1 MKNVYES
8 KWWPHDW
15 LNMREEERE
24 GKVKDSGVKNDLAS
38 DLGNYTD
45 GGSDDK
51 AKKYRTR

>member
-1 MKNVYES
+1 MKNVYQS

-38 DLGNYTD
+38 GLGNYTD
-45 GGSDDK
+45 GGSDD
-51 AKKYRTR
+51 